1 MRNILMKRQNLKK
14 ARKDAREYVI
24 ERHRLITY
32 ISFNKNYGYYH
43 NEFAGNGDVDFG
55 NLQLIYPKIEN
66 QESDNRI
73 NNTKATTDTKISGS
87 TVGTQVLNKNEYQN
101 KYLYSQLGENG
112 KIIYEKL
119 YENKENLKTGTYT
132 IQFGNTFYD
141 ILSQENGSD
150 KLQEEYQTAIEA
162 FTYDNPDVFYIDVT
176 KMYINIETIQKIFS
190 TKYNVYINSAKD
202 PTYLLDG
209 FTSKEQIDQ
218 CESQVIA
225 VKNQILNQIAGKNDI
240 EKMRYIHD
248 YLVDTIEYDQ
258 TFGEKNIYNIYGALV
273 SKTCVCE
280 GYAKASQYLL
290 NEAGLENIII
300 TGTATNSDGKTENH
314 AWNYVNIDEK
324 WYAIDTTWDD
334 PIIVGG
340 GKLTN
345 TIRYRYFLKGS
356 STMNKNHFI
365 STKFTSG
372 GQDFEFP
379 KLSITDYNI

>member
-1 MRNILMKRQNLKK
+1 MKKENGFIKFLLVLIVI
-14 ARKDAREYVI
+14 ALAGIIMLFGYVM
-24 ERHRLITY
+24 Y
-32 ISFNKNYGYYH
+32 

-87 TVGTQVLNKNEYQN
+87 TVGTQVLTKNEYQN

-300 TGTATNSDGKTENH
+300 AGTATNSDGKTENH

>member
-1 MRNILMKRQNLKK
+1 MKKENGFIKFLLVLIVI
-14 ARKDAREYVI
+14 ALAGIIMLFGYVM
-24 ERHRLITY
+24 Y
-32 ISFNKNYGYYH
+32 

-73 NNTKATTDTKISGS
+73 NNTKATTDTKINGS

-132 IQFGNTFYD
+132 IQFGNAFYD

-258 TFGEKNIYNIYGALV
+258 KFVEKNIYNIYGALV

-379 KLSITDYNI
+379 ELSITDYNI

>member
-1 MRNILMKRQNLKK
+1 MKKENGFIKFLLVLIVI
-14 ARKDAREYVI
+14 ALAGIIMLFGYVM
-24 ERHRLITY
+24 Y
-32 ISFNKNYGYYH
+32 

-87 TVGTQVLNKNEYQN
+87 TVGTQVLTKNEYQN

-132 IQFGNTFYD
+132 IQFGNAFYD

-258 TFGEKNIYNIYGALV
+258 KFVEKNIYNIYGALV

>member
-1 MRNILMKRQNLKK
+1 MKKENGFIKFLLVLIVI
-14 ARKDAREYVI
+14 ALAGIIMLFGYVM
-24 ERHRLITY
+24 Y
-32 ISFNKNYGYYH
+32 

-87 TVGTQVLNKNEYQN
+87 TVGTQVLTKNEYQN

-132 IQFGNTFYD
+132 IQFGNAFYD

-258 TFGEKNIYNIYGALV
+258 KFVEKNIYNIYGALV

-356 STMNKNHFI
+356 STINKNHFI

-379 KLSITDYNI
+379 ELSITDYNI

>member
-1 MRNILMKRQNLKK
+1 MKKENGFIKFLLVLIVI
-14 ARKDAREYVI
+14 ALAGIIMLFGYVM
-24 ERHRLITY
+24 Y
-32 ISFNKNYGYYH
+32 
-43 NEFAGNGDVDFG
+43 NELAGKSNDVIFG
-55 NLQLIYPKIEN
+55 NLESIYSKREN
-66 QESDNRI
+66 QGA
-73 NNTKATTDTKISGS
+73 NNKVDTKLTSDTKLS
-87 TVGTQVLNKNEYQN
+87 VDTSNTQLVQNKEYQN
-101 KYLYSQLGENG
+101 KYLYKQLGDDE

-119 YENKENLKTGTYT
+119 YDNKEKLKTGTYK
-132 IQFGNTFYD
+132 IEFGNIFYD
-141 ILSQENGSD
+141 LLSQENGSD

-258 TFGEKNIYNIYGALV
+258 KFVEKNIYNIYGALV

>member
-1 MRNILMKRQNLKK
+1 M
-14 ARKDAREYVI
+14 A
-24 ERHRLITY
+24 LI
-32 ISFNKNYGYYH
+32 
-43 NEFAGNGDVDFG
+43 
-55 NLQLIYPKIEN
+55 
-66 QESDNRI
+66 DN
-73 NNTKATTDTKISGS
+73 
-87 TVGTQVLNKNEYQN
+87 
-101 KYLYSQLGENG
+101 
-112 KIIYEKL
+112 EKL

-132 IQFGNTFYD
+132 IQFGNAFYD

-258 TFGEKNIYNIYGALV
+258 KFVEKNIYNIYGALV

-334 PIIVGG
+334 PIVVGG

>member
-1 MRNILMKRQNLKK
+1 MKKENGFIKFLLVLIVI
-14 ARKDAREYVI
+14 ALAGIIMLFGYVM
-24 ERHRLITY
+24 Y
-32 ISFNKNYGYYH
+32 

-87 TVGTQVLNKNEYQN
+87 TVGTQVLTKNEYQN

-132 IQFGNTFYD
+132 IQFGNAFYD

-258 TFGEKNIYNIYGALV
+258 KFVEKNIYNIYGALV

-372 GQDFEFP
+372 AQDFEFP
-379 KLSITDYNI
+379 ELSITDYNI

>member
-1 MRNILMKRQNLKK
+1 MKKEKGFIKFLLVLIVI
-14 ARKDAREYVI
+14 ALAGIIMLFGYVM
-24 ERHRLITY
+24 Y
-32 ISFNKNYGYYH
+32 

-87 TVGTQVLNKNEYQN
+87 TVGTQVLTKNEYQN

-132 IQFGNTFYD
+132 IQFGNAFYD

-150 KLQEEYQTAIEA
+150 ELQEEYQTAIEA

-258 TFGEKNIYNIYGALV
+258 TFVEKNIYNIYGALV

-379 KLSITDYNI
+379 ELSITDYNI

>member
-1 MRNILMKRQNLKK
+1 MKKENGFIKFLLVLIVI
-14 ARKDAREYVI
+14 ALAGIIMLFGYVM
-24 ERHRLITY
+24 Y
-32 ISFNKNYGYYH
+32 

-73 NNTKATTDTKISGS
+73 NNTKATTDTKINGS

-132 IQFGNTFYD
+132 IQFGNAFYD

-218 CESQVIA
+218 SESQVIA

-240 EKMRYIHD
+240 EKMKYIHD

-258 TFGEKNIYNIYGALV
+258 TFAEKNIYNIYGALV

-280 GYAKASQYLL
+280 GYAKALQYLL
-290 NEAGLENIII
+290 NEAELENIII

-314 AWNYVNIDEK
+314 AWNYVNINEK

-365 STKFTSG
+365 STKFTSD

-379 KLSITDYNI
+379 ELSITDYNI

>member
-1 MRNILMKRQNLKK
+1 MKKENGFIKFLLVLIVI
-14 ARKDAREYVI
+14 ALAGIIMLFGYVM
-24 ERHRLITY
+24 Y
-32 ISFNKNYGYYH
+32 

-87 TVGTQVLNKNEYQN
+87 TVGTQVLTKNEYQN

-202 PTYLLDG
+202 QKYLLDG

-300 TGTATNSDGKTENH
+300 AGTATNSDGKTENH

>member
-1 MRNILMKRQNLKK
+1 MKKENGFIKFLLVLIVI
-14 ARKDAREYVI
+14 ALAGIIMLFGYVM
-24 ERHRLITY
+24 Y
-32 ISFNKNYGYYH
+32 

-73 NNTKATTDTKISGS
+73 NNTKETTDTKINGS

-132 IQFGNTFYD
+132 IQFGNAFYD

-365 STKFTSG
+365 STKFTSD

-379 KLSITDYNI
+379 ELSITDYNI

>member
-1 MRNILMKRQNLKK
+1 MKKENGFIKFLLVLIVI
-14 ARKDAREYVI
+14 ALAGIIMLFGYVM
-24 ERHRLITY
+24 Y
-32 ISFNKNYGYYH
+32 

-73 NNTKATTDTKISGS
+73 NNTKATTDTKINGS

-209 FTSKEQIDQ
+209 FASKEQIDQ

-379 KLSITDYNI
+379 ELSITDYNI

>member
-1 MRNILMKRQNLKK
+1 MKKENGFIKFLLVLIVI
-14 ARKDAREYVI
+14 ALAGIIMLFGYVM
-24 ERHRLITY
+24 Y
-32 ISFNKNYGYYH
+32 

-66 QESDNRI
+66 QESDNRV

-87 TVGTQVLNKNEYQN
+87 TVGTQVSTKNGYQN

-132 IQFGNTFYD
+132 IQFGNAFYD

-209 FTSKEQIDQ
+209 FTSKEQVDQ
-218 CESQVIA
+218 SESQVIA

-240 EKMRYIHD
+240 EKMKYIHD

-258 TFGEKNIYNIYGALV
+258 TFAEKNIYNIYGALV

-280 GYAKASQYLL
+280 GYAKALQYLL
-290 NEAGLENIII
+290 NEAELENIII

-314 AWNYVNIDEK
+314 AWNYVNINEK

>member
-1 MRNILMKRQNLKK
+1 MKKENGFIKFLLVLIVI
-14 ARKDAREYVI
+14 ALAGIIMLFGYVM
-24 ERHRLITY
+24 Y
-32 ISFNKNYGYYH
+32 

-87 TVGTQVLNKNEYQN
+87 TVGTQVSTKNGYQN

-132 IQFGNTFYD
+132 IQFGNAFYD

-218 CESQVIA
+218 SESQVIA

-240 EKMRYIHD
+240 EKMKYIHD

-258 TFGEKNIYNIYGALV
+258 TFAEKNIYNIYGALV

-334 PIIVGG
+334 PIIVGE

>member
-1 MRNILMKRQNLKK
+1 MKKENGFIKFLLVLIVI
-14 ARKDAREYVI
+14 ALAGIIMLFGYVM
-24 ERHRLITY
+24 Y
-32 ISFNKNYGYYH
+32 

-73 NNTKATTDTKISGS
+73 NNTKATTDTKINVS

-132 IQFGNTFYD
+132 IQFGNAFYD

-365 STKFTSG
+365 STKFTSD

-379 KLSITDYNI
+379 ELSITDYNI

>member
-1 MRNILMKRQNLKK
+1 MKKENGFIKFLLVLIVI
-14 ARKDAREYVI
+14 ALAGIIMLFGYVM
-24 ERHRLITY
+24 Y
-32 ISFNKNYGYYH
+32 

-87 TVGTQVLNKNEYQN
+87 TVGTQVLTKNEYQN

-132 IQFGNTFYD
+132 IQFGNAFYD

-162 FTYDNPDVFYIDVT
+162 FTYDNTDVFYIDVT

-209 FTSKEQIDQ
+209 FTSKEQVEQ
-218 CESQVIA
+218 CESQVMA

-240 EKMRYIHD
+240 EKMKYIHD

-258 TFGEKNIYNIYGALV
+258 TFAEKNIYNIYGALV

-280 GYAKASQYLL
+280 GYAKALQYLL
-290 NEAGLENIII
+290 NEAELENIII

-314 AWNYVNIDEK
+314 AWNYVNINEK

-365 STKFTSG
+365 STKFTSD

-379 KLSITDYNI
+379 ELSITDYNI

>member
-1 MRNILMKRQNLKK
+1 MKKENGFIKFLLVLIVI
-14 ARKDAREYVI
+14 ALAGIIMLFGYVM
-24 ERHRLITY
+24 Y
-32 ISFNKNYGYYH
+32 

-73 NNTKATTDTKISGS
+73 NNTKATTDTKINGS

-132 IQFGNTFYD
+132 IQFGNAFYD

-258 TFGEKNIYNIYGALV
+258 TFVEKNIYNIYGALV

-290 NEAGLENIII
+290 NEAGLENVII

>member
-1 MRNILMKRQNLKK
+1 MKKEDGFIKFLLVLIVI
-14 ARKDAREYVI
+14 ALAGIIMLFGYVM
-24 ERHRLITY
+24 Y
-32 ISFNKNYGYYH
+32 

-132 IQFGNTFYD
+132 IQFGNAFYD

-379 KLSITDYNI
+379 ELSITDYNI

>member
-1 MRNILMKRQNLKK
+1 MKKENGFIKFLLVLIVI
-14 ARKDAREYVI
+14 ALAGIIMLFGYVM
-24 ERHRLITY
+24 Y
-32 ISFNKNYGYYH
+32 

-87 TVGTQVLNKNEYQN
+87 TVGTQVLTKNEYQN

>member
-1 MRNILMKRQNLKK
+1 MKKENGFIKFLLVLIVI
-14 ARKDAREYVI
+14 ALAGIIMLFGYVM
-24 ERHRLITY
+24 Y
-32 ISFNKNYGYYH
+32 

-73 NNTKATTDTKISGS
+73 NNTKATIDTKISGS
-87 TVGTQVLNKNEYQN
+87 TVGTQVLTKNEYQN

-132 IQFGNTFYD
+132 IQFGNAFYD

-258 TFGEKNIYNIYGALV
+258 KFVEKNIYNIYGALV

-379 KLSITDYNI
+379 ELSITDYNI

>member
-1 MRNILMKRQNLKK
+1 MKKENGFIKFLLVLIVI
-14 ARKDAREYVI
+14 ALAGIIMLFGYVM
-24 ERHRLITY
+24 Y
-32 ISFNKNYGYYH
+32 

-87 TVGTQVLNKNEYQN
+87 TVGTQVLTKNEYQN

-132 IQFGNTFYD
+132 IQFGNAFYD

-162 FTYDNPDVFYIDVT
+162 FTYDNPDVFYIDIT

-258 TFGEKNIYNIYGALV
+258 KFVEKNIYNIYGALV

-379 KLSITDYNI
+379 ELSITDYNI

>member
-1 MRNILMKRQNLKK
+1 MKKENGFIKFLLVLIVI
-14 ARKDAREYVI
+14 ALAGIIMLFGYVM
-24 ERHRLITY
+24 Y
-32 ISFNKNYGYYH
+32 

-73 NNTKATTDTKISGS
+73 NNTKTTTDTKISGS
-87 TVGTQVLNKNEYQN
+87 TVGTQVLTKNEYQN

-132 IQFGNTFYD
+132 IQFGNAFYD

-258 TFGEKNIYNIYGALV
+258 KFVEKNIYNIYGALV

-300 TGTATNSDGKTENH
+300 TGTATNSDGKTENQ

-379 KLSITDYNI
+379 ELSITDYNI

>member
-1 MRNILMKRQNLKK
+1 MKKENGFIKFLLVLIVI
-14 ARKDAREYVI
+14 ALAGIIMLFGYVM
-24 ERHRLITY
+24 Y
-32 ISFNKNYGYYH
+32 

-132 IQFGNTFYD
+132 IQFGNAFYD

-258 TFGEKNIYNIYGALV
+258 KFVEKNIYNIYGALV

-300 TGTATNSDGKTENH
+300 TGTATNSDGKTEKH

-379 KLSITDYNI
+379 ELSITDYNI

>member
-1 MRNILMKRQNLKK
+1 MKKENGFIKFLLVLIVI
-14 ARKDAREYVI
+14 ALAGIIMLFGYVM
-24 ERHRLITY
+24 Y
-32 ISFNKNYGYYH
+32 

-66 QESDNRI
+66 QESDNRV

-87 TVGTQVLNKNEYQN
+87 TVGTQVSTKNGYQN

-132 IQFGNTFYD
+132 IQFGNAFYD

-365 STKFTSG
+365 STKFTSD

-379 KLSITDYNI
+379 ELSITDYNI

>member
-1 MRNILMKRQNLKK
+1 MKKENGFIKFLLVLIVI
-14 ARKDAREYVI
+14 ALAGIIMLFGYVM
-24 ERHRLITY
+24 Y
-32 ISFNKNYGYYH
+32 

-73 NNTKATTDTKISGS
+73 NNTKATTDTKINGS

-209 FTSKEQIDQ
+209 FASKEQIDQ

-334 PIIVGG
+334 PIIVGE

>member
-1 MRNILMKRQNLKK
+1 MKKENGFIKFLLLLIVI
-14 ARKDAREYVI
+14 ALAGIIMLFGYVM
-24 ERHRLITY
+24 Y
-32 ISFNKNYGYYH
+32 

-87 TVGTQVLNKNEYQN
+87 TVGTQVLTKNEYQN

-132 IQFGNTFYD
+132 IQFGNAFYD

-258 TFGEKNIYNIYGALV
+258 KFVEKNIYNIYGALV

-379 KLSITDYNI
+379 ELSITDYNI

>member
-1 MRNILMKRQNLKK
+1 MKKENGFIKFLLVLIVI
-14 ARKDAREYVI
+14 ALAGIIMLFGYVM
-24 ERHRLITY
+24 Y
-32 ISFNKNYGYYH
+32 
-43 NEFAGNGDVDFG
+43 NEFAENGDVDFG

-73 NNTKATTDTKISGS
+73 NNTKTTTDTQISGS
-87 TVGTQVLNKNEYQN
+87 TVGTQVLTKNEYQN

-132 IQFGNTFYD
+132 IQFGNAFYD

-218 CESQVIA
+218 SESQVIA

-240 EKMRYIHD
+240 EKMKYIHD

-258 TFGEKNIYNIYGALV
+258 TFAEKNIYNIYGALV

-280 GYAKASQYLL
+280 GYAKALQYLL
-290 NEAGLENIII
+290 NEAELENIII

-314 AWNYVNIDEK
+314 AWNYVNINEK

>member
-1 MRNILMKRQNLKK
+1 MKKENGFIKFLLVLIVI
-14 ARKDAREYVI
+14 ALAGIIMLFGYVM
-24 ERHRLITY
+24 Y
-32 ISFNKNYGYYH
+32 

-73 NNTKATTDTKISGS
+73 NNTKATTDTKINGS

-132 IQFGNTFYD
+132 IQFGNAFYD

-240 EKMRYIHD
+240 EKMIYIHD

-258 TFGEKNIYNIYGALV
+258 KFVEKNIYNIYGALV

>member
-1 MRNILMKRQNLKK
+1 MKKENGFIKFLLVLIVI
-14 ARKDAREYVI
+14 ALAGIIMLFGYVM
-24 ERHRLITY
+24 Y
-32 ISFNKNYGYYH
+32 

-73 NNTKATTDTKISGS
+73 NNTKATTDTKINGS

-132 IQFGNTFYD
+132 IQFGNAFYD

-258 TFGEKNIYNIYGALV
+258 TFVGKNIYNIYGALV

-379 KLSITDYNI
+379 ELSITDYNI

>member
-1 MRNILMKRQNLKK
+1 MKKENGFIKFLLVLIVI
-14 ARKDAREYVI
+14 ALAGIIMLFGYVM
-24 ERHRLITY
+24 Y
-32 ISFNKNYGYYH
+32 

-87 TVGTQVLNKNEYQN
+87 TVGTQVSTKNGYQN

-132 IQFGNTFYD
+132 IQFGNAFYD

>member
-1 MRNILMKRQNLKK
+1 MKKENGFIKFLLVLIVI
-14 ARKDAREYVI
+14 ALAGIIMLFGYVM
-24 ERHRLITY
+24 Y
-32 ISFNKNYGYYH
+32 

-73 NNTKATTDTKISGS
+73 NNTKATTDTKINGS
-87 TVGTQVLNKNEYQN
+87 TVETQVLNKNEYQN

>member
-1 MRNILMKRQNLKK
+1 MKKENGFIKFLLVLIVI
-14 ARKDAREYVI
+14 ALAGIIMLFGYVM
-24 ERHRLITY
+24 Y
-32 ISFNKNYGYYH
+32 

-73 NNTKATTDTKISGS
+73 NNTKATTDTKINGS

-132 IQFGNTFYD
+132 IQFGNAFYD

-218 CESQVIA
+218 CESQVID

>member
-1 MRNILMKRQNLKK
+1 MKKENGFIKFLLLLIVI
-14 ARKDAREYVI
+14 ALAGIIMLFGYVM
-24 ERHRLITY
+24 Y
-32 ISFNKNYGYYH
+32 

-73 NNTKATTDTKISGS
+73 NNTKATTDTKINGS

-132 IQFGNTFYD
+132 IQFGNAFYD

-379 KLSITDYNI
+379 ELSITDYNI

>member
-1 MRNILMKRQNLKK
+1 MKKENGFIKFLLVLIVI
-14 ARKDAREYVI
+14 ALAGIIMLFGYVM
-24 ERHRLITY
+24 Y
-32 ISFNKNYGYYH
+32 

-87 TVGTQVLNKNEYQN
+87 TVGTQVLTKNEYQN

-334 PIIVGG
+334 PIIVGE

>member
-1 MRNILMKRQNLKK
+1 MKKENGFIKFLLVLIVI
-14 ARKDAREYVI
+14 ALAGIIMLFGYVM
-24 ERHRLITY
+24 Y
-32 ISFNKNYGYYH
+32 